1 MSKKVEVGDV
11 APDFTIL
18 DTEMKPRGLSE
29 FRGGNLV
36 LAFFPGAFTSVC
48 KREMCTFRDSISR
61 LEELNAQVV
70 GISVNDPFSNK
81 AFQEMNMLNFPLLCD
96 FNREVV
102 ELYGVAMHDFA
113 GMRGYIAAKRSVFVI
128 DKDGVVRYRWVSE
141 DPRVEPDY
149 KEIEK
154 VLETIK
160 GK

>member
-18 DTEMKPRGLSE
+18 DTEMKPRRLSE